1 MLLKCPFKQWL
12 INTNLMATLASGNYL
27 ELYAGNFNT
36 GRDVYIVSINLFA
49 MGMYAGN

>member
-1 MLLKCPFKQWL
+1 
-12 INTNLMATLASGNYL
+12 MATLASGNYV

-49 MGMYAGN
+49 MGLYAGN